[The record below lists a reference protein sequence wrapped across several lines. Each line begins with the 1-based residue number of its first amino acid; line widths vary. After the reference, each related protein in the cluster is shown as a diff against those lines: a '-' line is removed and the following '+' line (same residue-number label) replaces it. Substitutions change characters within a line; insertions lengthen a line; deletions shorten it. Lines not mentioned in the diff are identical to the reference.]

1 MKLVPLLYGPSLD
14 HEYAIFARFSA
25 RSYWRIGL
33 RTGYLLMVT
42 NCG

>member
-1 MKLVPLLYGPSLD
+1 MKLAPLLYGTSLD

-25 RSYWRIGL
+25 RSYWILDL